1 MNPNI
6 SFTFLTFL
14 TCTHNSNT
22 IPNQVPPLIR
32 QKKCFKKI
40 RMYQKNYQV
49 YTGDNREMEQLYTT
63 SQVSNITRKAKLSHI
78 S

>member
-32 QKKCFKKI
+32 QKKMF
-40 RMYQKNYQV
+40 QKN
-49 YTGDNREMEQLYTT
+49 TH
-63 SQVSNITRKAKLSHI
+63 VSKKLSSIHRRQQRNGAI
-78 S
+78 IHDVPSVKYNKKNEIFSH

>member
-32 QKKCFKKI
+32 QKNVSKKYACIKKI
-40 RMYQKNYQV
+40 IKYTPATTEKWSNY
-49 YTGDNREMEQLYTT
+49 
-63 SQVSNITRKAKLSHI
+63 TRRPKCQI
-78 S
+78 